1 MGISISFYGQ
11 LGAYGGAVGVGR
23 EGLTA
28 QAYADGNAVVTGTAV
43 KSVTYSWNG
52 DVNTK
57 TDVYLG
63 GSLPPGLPV
72 AASIQHSVTSGS
84 TALSAGVG
92 VGSVFEVG
100 LIFEISVA
108 QEQTEYAFAIG
119 TVSSA
124 RLDGQRGLVRAG
136 NEMNAL
142 DVIAAIN
149 HQQGG
154 GSITPPPP
162 GGYNFPD
169 PLGGHGPSFSP
180 SRPGPGPAPTPMN
193 LSSHPL
199 STPKAGGFTVLSHT
213 GYSSRDPYALE
224 GGGATSPAASVS
236 PPGTCTGPGLTSPSL
251 PGATVSSTSNGAS
264 IGGLNTGGGPSSSS
278 SGMGIG
284 IGPNGITP
292 SLPVVL
298 DLNGNGVEISLSYKA
313 AFDYN
318 GNGFRQPTAW
328 VAPGDGFLVIDL
340 NADGTRGAGDGK
352 IDQARELVLS
362 MWGPAGSTDLQAV
375 YKRNYGVPMAA

>member
-1 MGISISFYGQ
+1 MSDVSRFLPAGGKVIVVVNYAAFKESNLDWVSRQ
-11 LGAYGGAVGVGR
+11 LNSP
-23 EGLTA
+23 
-28 QAYADGNAVVTGTAV
+28 D
-43 KSVTYSWNG
+43 
-52 DVNTK
+52 
-57 TDVYLG
+57 
-63 GSLPPGLPV
+63 
-72 AASIQHSVTSGS
+72 SGPRW
-84 TALSAGVG
+84 A
-92 VGSVFEVG
+92 
-100 LIFEISVA
+100 
-108 QEQTEYAFAIG
+108 
-119 TVSSA
+119 
-124 RLDGQRGLVRAG
+124 
-136 NEMNAL
+136 
-142 DVIAAIN
+142 
-149 HQQGG
+149 
-154 GSITPPPP
+154 ITPPPP

-199 STPKAGGFTVLSHT
+199 STPRAGGFTVPSRT

-251 PGATVSSTSNGAS
+251 PGASTS
-264 IGGLNTGGGPSSSS
+264 SSP
-278 SGMGIG
+278 SGMGLG

-313 AFDYN
+313 AFDYD
-318 GNGFRQPTAW
+318 GDGFREPTAW